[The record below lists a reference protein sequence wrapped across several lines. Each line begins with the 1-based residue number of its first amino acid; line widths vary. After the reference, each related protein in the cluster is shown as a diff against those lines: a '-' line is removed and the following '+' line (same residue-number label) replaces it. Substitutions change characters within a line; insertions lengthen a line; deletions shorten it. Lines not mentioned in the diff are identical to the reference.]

1 MTRRKQEVWLQV
13 TAGQGPSECAWAVV
27 KVLEQIDPYIYH
39 CMGIDVRH
47 FVEAHRSEEAERSL
61 LLLYENGPCS
71 LCRHGAVEE
80 LIAIDRLPAWI
91 REECQY
97 DAYSETR
104 KLVAS
109 KA

>member
-1 MTRRKQEVWLQV
+1 LVRNAEHGDYGIIEGLLRED
-13 TAGQGPSECAWAVV
+13 
-27 KVLEQIDPYIYH
+27 IDPYFYH
-39 CMGIDVRH
+39 CLGIDVRH
-47 FVEAHRSEEAERSL
+47 SVEAHRSKEAERSL

-80 LIAIDRLPAWI
+80 LIAIDQLPAWI

-104 KLVAS
+104 KLVTVPKPGVS
-109 KA
+109 